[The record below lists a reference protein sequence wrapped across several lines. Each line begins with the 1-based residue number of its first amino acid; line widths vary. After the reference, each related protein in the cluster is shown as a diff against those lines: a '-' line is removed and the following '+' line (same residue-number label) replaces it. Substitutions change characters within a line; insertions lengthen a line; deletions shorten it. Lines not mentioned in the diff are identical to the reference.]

1 MNISDIHKIQY
12 FVLKNDEEANELYGT
27 FIDEDYRIFKVE
39 KILDEAQI
47 VVAYR
52 YYEMDPLEEEFPFSY
67 FLQDKIEIYDAT
79 IIEEREKKAKEA
91 WNKEI
96 QRMEEEKRKQDE
108 SKKAHFIELH
118 SPFQR
123 GQEIELLK
131 GYPKKALDFST
142 KEDRYYLD
150 DCKLDENDQLVY
162 SLMTVG
168 TRKHRENIIYTFYTT
183 FSFYDFHFKM
193 IEGSFYAPKKSKYE
207 SEMDW
212 K

>member
-1 MNISDIHKIQY
+1 M
-12 FVLKNDEEANELYGT
+12 
-27 FIDEDYRIFKVE
+27 
-39 KILDEAQI
+39 
-47 VVAYR
+47 
-52 YYEMDPLEEEFPFSY
+52 EF
-67 FLQDKIEIYDAT
+67 
-79 IIEEREKKAKEA
+79 
-91 WNKEI
+91 
-96 QRMEEEKRKQDE
+96 
-108 SKKAHFIELH
+108 H

-142 KEDRYYLD
+142 KDDRYYLD

-183 FSFYDFHFKM
+183 FSFYDFHFKV
-193 IEGSFYAPKKSKYE
+193 IEGSFYTITASPIHSD
-207 SEMDW
+207 MDW